1 MDELNGSRPT
11 KAELAYALVR
21 EQILRGELAPG
32 AVIQQGPLARELGIS
47 TTPLREAMR
56 RLMSDGLVELD
67 AHRDARVS
75 TLTAEEARDL
85 LEMRRSLDPLAAGLA
100 AERRTRED
108 LDRIRK
114 TAAELEPL
122 RTDPRVQELAT
133 HRRFHSSIYAASH
146 NELLTKTLDG
156 LWDRADRYRRLA
168 LESERGQADLD
179 RTHAEHLALVEAV
192 AAGDAETAETV
203 MRHHIDASLGA
214 RAATHLRDS
223 DTEPTEPTTGTGTGT
238 GTGHARKPRAPAAKT
253 RPSGAAER
261 AEEAEHAG

>member
-1 MDELNGSRPT
+1 MDDPNGSRPT

-21 EQILRGELAPG
+21 EQILRAELEPG
-32 AVIQQGPLARELGIS
+32 SVIQQGPLARELGIS

-75 TLTAEEARDL
+75 TLNAEEARDL

-108 LDRIRK
+108 LDRIRR

-133 HRRFHSSIYAASH
+133 HRRFHSSIYGASH

-168 LESERGQADLD
+168 LESERSQQDLD

-192 AAGDAETAETV
+192 AAGDAETAAMV

-214 RAATHLRDS
+214 RAASHLLSES
-223 DTEPTEPTTGTGTGT
+223 DERVGEASGRVNGLGKRGKQSGGRPEEAQ
-238 GTGHARKPRAPAAKT
+238 HAR
-253 RPSGAAER
+253 
-261 AEEAEHAG
+261 